1 MEGDRLRWRWI
12 TLALVVANLLF
23 WLWGHEGLRSLGMG
37 PDIVQEPARLKDQ
50 IQPDAMRVSP
60 QPAVNDKIPDPAVTV
75 LPPAEPLPA
84 AKGN

>member
-1 MEGDRLRWRWI
+1 MEGDRLMWRWI
-12 TLALVVANLLF
+12 TLALVAANLLF

-50 IQPDAMRVSP
+50 IQPDSMRVSP
-60 QPAVNDKIPDPAVTV
+60 KPAVNDKIPDPAVTV